1 MTPMTPMTVTAK
13 VQNPDPLDDVRAHW
27 ERFSLAGR
35 RAELDDADAEPD
47 FCKRQFRVILLLSA
61 SRSGA
66 SWLAELCASSAR
78 LCSLPGEIDPF
89 LLLALGA
96 PDAACGESDALDA
109 RHATAAVGRRLS
121 RYLRDFAGNQA
132 AAEDHRLTPRR
143 RFQIAMRSLLQ
154 WPELHQRMDG
164 VYDAIR
170 ETFEAPNGQ
179 SREAR
184 MVGYLARLKALQPRL
199 NPYFYDVDPELIRK
213 RFPDERIPAGPPRD
227 TCVIEEPPF
236 VCESPWACARDGG
249 EVDRPLLLKSPS
261 NAYRLDF
268 LRALFPNAEITVLH
282 LIRDPTAS
290 VTGLMSGWLHH
301 GFFKHRMP
309 AGTLDIAR
317 YTRPDRPW
325 TAAWWKFDLP
335 PDWQHNVHRPLEE
348 ICALQWLS
356 ANEHILRWVER
367 NRSDIHYVQTSTH
380 RLTSDLNG
388 EMVRLF
394 AELKL
399 DPDAGLMR
407 ALALNRRTMVSYGVS
422 DDSRIQLRHLAARVT
437 AGARVRN
444 LLDAFGE
451 AGSGPALEI
460 ARPEASA

>member
-1 MTPMTPMTVTAK
+1 MTTFARIR
-13 VQNPDPLDDVRAHW
+13 NRDALDDVRAQW
-27 ERFSLAGR
+27 DRCSGAGEIAGR
-35 RAELDDADAEPD
+35 DDAEPD
-47 FCKRQFRVILLLSA
+47 FCKRQFSVILLLSA

-96 PDAACGESDALDA
+96 PDVARGESDALDA
-109 RHATAAVGRRLS
+109 RHANASVGRLLS
-121 RYLRDFAGNQA
+121 RYLSPYAGNQSP
-132 AAEDHRLTPRR
+132 AEQLTPRR

-154 WPELHQRMDG
+154 WPELHERMDE
-164 VYDAIR
+164 VFDAIR
-170 ETFEAPNGQ
+170 EAFEAPSGG

-184 MVGYLARLKALQPRL
+184 MVEYLARLKALLPGL
-199 NPYFYDVDPELIRK
+199 NPYFYDVDPELIRQ

-227 TCVIEEPPF
+227 SCIIEEPPF
-236 VCESPWACARDGG
+236 VCELPWACALDGANP
-249 EVDRPLLLKSPS
+249 DRPLLLKSPS

-282 LIRDPTAS
+282 LIRDPAAS

-309 AGTLDIAR
+309 EGTLDIER
-317 YTRPDRPW
+317 YGRADRPW

-335 PDWQHNVHRPLEE
+335 PHWQHYAHRPLEE
-348 ICALQWLS
+348 VCAFQWTS

-367 NRSDIHYVQTSTH
+367 NRSDINYVQTSTQ

-388 EMVRLF
+388 EMARLF
-394 AELKL
+394 AELEIE
-399 DPDAGLMR
+399 PDAGLKR

-422 DDSRIQLRHLAARVT
+422 DDARIKLRRLAASAT
-437 AGARVRN
+437 AGARVRD
-444 LLDAFGE
+444 LLDAFVD

-460 ARPEASA
+460 AQPEASA